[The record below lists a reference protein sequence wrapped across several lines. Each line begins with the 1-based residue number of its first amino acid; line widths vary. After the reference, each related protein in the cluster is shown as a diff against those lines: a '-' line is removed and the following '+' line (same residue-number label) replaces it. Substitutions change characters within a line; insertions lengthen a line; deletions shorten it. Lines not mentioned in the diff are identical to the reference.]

1 MPFSQEVKDLVAYR
15 AAYVCS
21 NPDCLRLTAGPS
33 LASLRLKVKIGEAA
47 HIVGEKLLSARHQP
61 LGDAALN
68 DIANALWLCASCHT
82 EIDKNSG
89 IDFPTPLLKQWK
101 ADIEARISS
110 ILKTHQSPLPLY
122 ERSSSNSTIAQN
134 VADIIGNHGA
144 FFQQLAYENPSAVLD
159 SVKIVRMKLDR
170 QHRQVSGDTRL
181 RSIVKAL
188 HDACREYM
196 NENSVDCS
204 FWQNYL
210 TVLRARAG
218 VQLNSLK
225 REYGIQV
232 PSSIS
237 PMLP

>member
-33 LASLRLKVKIGEAA
+33 LAGLRLKVKIGEAA
-47 HIVGEKLLSARHQP
+47 HIVGEKPQSARHES

-68 DIANALWLCASCHT
+68 DISNALWLCASCHT
-82 EIDKNSG
+82 EIDKNNG
-89 IDFPTPLLKQWK
+89 IDHPTLVLKQWK

-122 ERSSSNSTIAQN
+122 ERTSSNSRIAQN
-134 VADIIGNHGA
+134 IVDIIGDHGV
-144 FFQQLAYENPSAVLD
+144 FFQQFAYENPCAVLE
-159 SVKIVRMKLDR
+159 SVKMVRIKIER
-170 QHRQVSGDTRL
+170 QVRLVSGDQRL
-181 RSIVKAL
+181 RSITKAL

-196 NENSVDCS
+196 NETSIDS
-204 FWQNYL
+204 SLWQSYL
-210 TVLRARAG
+210 NVLRARAG

-225 REYGIQV
+225 REYGVQV
-232 PSSIS
+232 PPSIS
-237 PMLP
+237 PLLP